1 MREVWTV
8 LIVSGVL
15 AATAVT
21 VTMWKVHG
29 GPSEVVATAL
39 AAVLF
44 VVAALV
50 VVIAGVES
58 SRKL

>member
-1 MREVWTV
+1 M
-8 LIVSGVL
+8 SGVL
-15 AATAVT
+15 AAIAVT
-21 VTMWKVHG
+21 VTMWRVHG

-50 VVIAGVES
+50 VVVAGVGS

>member
-1 MREVWTV
+1 MREVWSALV
-8 LIVSGVL
+8 VCGVL
-15 AATAVT
+15 AAIAVT
-21 VTMWKVHG
+21 VTMWKIHG

-39 AAVLF
+39 AAVIF
-44 VVAALV
+44 VVMALV

>member
-1 MREVWTV
+1 MWAV

-15 AATAVT
+15 AAIAVT

-50 VVIAGVES
+50 VVIAGVGS

>member
-1 MREVWTV
+1 MREVWAV

-15 AATAVT
+15 AAIAVT

-50 VVIAGVES
+50 VVIAGVGS

>member
-1 MREVWTV
+1 MREVWAV
-8 LIVSGVL
+8 LVVSGVL
-15 AATAVT
+15 AAVAVT

-44 VVAALV
+44 TVAALV
-50 VVIAGVES
+50 VIIAGVGS